1 VRERV
6 VMMDAGFEAVLG
18 TVLLFGVVFGH
29 IDNRDFASP
38 ASDLLL
44 TIFAFGLYGF
54 AVALGTVVKNEA
66 VSDTVLKA
74 LAAGNSGFAVVLAA
88 WVAFVGGFSTTGRIV
103 VWATVAIL
111 LMLATLQV
119 QLLPRR

>member
-18 TVLLFGVVFGH
+18 TVLLLGVVFGH
-29 IDNRDFASP
+29 IDNRDFPSP
-38 ASDLLL
+38 ASDIVL
-44 TIFAFGLYGF
+44 TLFAFGLFAF
-54 AVALGTVVKNEA
+54 AVALGTIVKNEA
-66 VSDTVLKA
+66 VSDTVLRA
-74 LAAGNSGFAVVLAA
+74 LAAGNAAFAVLLAVWVL
-88 WVAFVGGFSTTGRIV
+88 VGDGFSPTGRVV
-103 VWATVAIL
+103 VWATVALL